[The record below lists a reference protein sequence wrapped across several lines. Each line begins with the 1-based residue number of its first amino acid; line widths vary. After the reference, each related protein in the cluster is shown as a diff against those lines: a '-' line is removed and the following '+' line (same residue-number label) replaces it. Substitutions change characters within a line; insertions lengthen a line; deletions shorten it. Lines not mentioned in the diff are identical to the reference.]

1 MSASSHNSELFNDSG
16 CLSQYAL
23 EHYRDHMLSAEDL
36 KPVEKHLDSCLL
48 CKDALEGIS
57 DMDGGHESHS
67 ELHEDEAGL
76 SELSLSVS
84 EPLSFPGLSSY
95 TNRINARLRNKFN
108 YDPYRRRRNR
118 QGPALRNL
126 FIPAAA
132 SIIILVGIIAYFHYF
147 SPENNELAMLEKEK
161 APVVMEEK
169 ETGEKT
175 GVPPPLPAETQQT
188 IGGIASEESENITED
203 KKSSVEKEAV
213 TTVDD
218 GLAEVTVS
226 DEDDPLKAETF
237 AVAEQETDIIITED
251 KDFDEAVVVYPEG
264 ELAGAGVMEDRSMT
278 AKSRA
283 KGGQKMAEEE
293 NLFTVIEE
301 MPEFPGGMDSLFI
314 FLEDN
319 ISLPITEDTSAY
331 NKVYVQFIVSKKGRI
346 KDIRIMRSG
355 GEEFDREVI
364 RALKLMPDWIPGR
377 QRGKAVPVLYT
388 LPIRFA
394 PE

>member
-36 KPVEKHLDSCLL
+36 RPVEKHLDSCLL

-67 ELHEDEAGL
+67 ELHEEEA
-76 SELSLSVS
+76 SLSVS
-84 EPLSFPGLSSY
+84 EPLSFPGLNSY
-95 TNRINARLRNKFN
+95 TNRINASLRNKFN

-147 SPENNELAMLEKEK
+147 SPENHELAILESEK

-169 ETGEKT
+169 ETGEKP
-175 GVPPPLPAETQQT
+175 GVPPIPPPEIQQA

-203 KKSSVEKEAV
+203 KKSSVENEAV

-218 GLAEVTVS
+218 GLTEVTVS

-237 AVAEQETDIIITED
+237 AVVEQETDIIITED
-251 KDFDEAVVVYPEG
+251 EDLDETVVVYPE
-264 ELAGAGVMEDRSMT
+264 EEMAGAGVMEDRSIT
-278 AKSRA
+278 SKSRA

-319 ISLPITEDTSAY
+319 ISFPITEDTSTY

>member
-1 MSASSHNSELFNDSG
+1 MSSSSHNSELFNDSG

-23 EHYRDHMLSAEDL
+23 EHYRDHMLSSEDL
-36 KPVEKHLDSCLL
+36 EPVEKHLGSCLL

-67 ELHEDEAGL
+67 ELHEEETG
-76 SELSLSVS
+76 LSVS
-84 EPLSFPGLSSY
+84 EPFSIPGLNSN

-118 QGPALRNL
+118 QGPSLRNL

-147 SPENNELAMLEKEK
+147 SPDNRELAMIESEK
-161 APVVMEEK
+161 APVIMEEK
-169 ETGEKT
+169 ETGEKA
-175 GVPPPLPAETQQT
+175 GAPPIPPAETKPA
-188 IGGIASEESENITED
+188 IGGIASRESENITED
-203 KKSSVEKEAV
+203 KKASIEKEAV
-213 TTVDD
+213 TPVDD

-226 DEDDPLKAETF
+226 NEDDPLKAETF
-237 AVAEQETDIIITED
+237 AVVEQETDIIITENE
-251 KDFDEAVVVYPEG
+251 DFDEAVIVYPEG
-264 ELAGAGVMEDRSMT
+264 ELAGAGVMEERSMT

-319 ISLPITEDTSAY
+319 IRFPITEDTSAY

-346 KDIRIMRSG
+346 KDIRIIRSG

-364 RALKLMPDWIPGR
+364 RALKLMPEWIPGQ

>member
-1 MSASSHNSELFNDSG
+1 MSSSSHNSELFNDSG

-23 EHYRDHMLSAEDL
+23 EHYRDHMLTAENL
-36 KPVEKHLDSCLL
+36 EPVEKHLDGCLL

-57 DMDGGHESHS
+57 DMDRGHESHS
-67 ELHEDEAGL
+67 ELHEEEA
-76 SELSLSVS
+76 SLSVS
-84 EPLSFPGLSSY
+84 EPLSIPGLNSY

-118 QGPALRNL
+118 QGPSLRNL

-147 SPENNELAMLEKEK
+147 SPENHELAMIESKK

-175 GVPPPLPAETQQT
+175 VVLPIPMTETKQA

-213 TTVDD
+213 TPVND

-237 AVAEQETDIIITED
+237 AVAEQETDIIITENED
-251 KDFDEAVVVYPEG
+251 LDEAMVVYPE
-264 ELAGAGVMEDRSMT
+264 EEMAGAGVMEDRSMA

-283 KGGQKMAEEE
+283 KGGQKMAEE
-293 NLFTVIEE
+293 
-301 MPEFPGGMDSLFI
+301 
-314 FLEDN
+314 
-319 ISLPITEDTSAY
+319 
-331 NKVYVQFIVSKKGRI
+331 
-346 KDIRIMRSG
+346 
-355 GEEFDREVI
+355 
-364 RALKLMPDWIPGR
+364 
-377 QRGKAVPVLYT
+377 
-388 LPIRFA
+388 
-394 PE
+394 